1 MAAVAY
7 ATAASLTALATL
19 TALTACSSASEV
31 RKAAASA
38 SSSESSAAESAVL
51 EPTVPPKPAAVSPAE
66 FVQALANV
74 DAAIAPGF
82 TQLKAA
88 DTPKKLSAALD
99 AAAEGAR
106 TAADAFGQ
114 VVPPDAAV
122 SAASSLRNALGELPS
137 DLGDLSTAASRNKVC
152 TAASGVPE
160 ASKLAGVTALRDA
173 AAALA
178 AVDPTYKVATFAP
191 AAQDEPTRQGSTG
204 QLSGGQRGGLGELTV
219 KNQSGAE
226 DALVKLTSGGKTV
239 REIYVRGGDETTV
252 KGIPDGTLTAYYATG
267 ADWDG
272 DAKKFTRSCGFQK
285 FDDTLSYE
293 TTRTQYTTY
302 SLTLYTIAGGN
313 ATISDVPPDQFPG

>member
-1 MAAVAY
+1 MAAVAC
-7 ATAASLTALATL
+7 ATAGAV
-19 TALTACSSASEV
+19 TALTVLSACSSATDV
-31 RKAAASA
+31 KKAGASA
-38 SSSESSAAESAVL
+38 SSSESSAASSAPP

-66 FVQALANV
+66 FAQALANV

-106 TAADAFGQ
+106 SAADAFEQ
-114 VVPPDAAV
+114 VAPPEAAI
-122 SAASSLRNALGELPS
+122 SAAGSLRNALVELPG
-137 DLGDLSTAASRNKVC
+137 DLGDLSTAASKNKVC
-152 TAASGVPE
+152 TAASAVPE
-160 ASKLAGVTALRDA
+160 AAKLGGLTALRDA

-178 AVDPTYKVATFAP
+178 AVDPAYKVGTFAP
-191 AAQDEPTRQGSTG
+191 AAQDEPSRQGSTG

-219 KNQSGAE
+219 KNESGAE
-226 DALVKLTSGGKTV
+226 DALVKLTNGDKTV

-267 ADWDG
+267 TDWDG
-272 DAKKFTRSCGFQK
+272 DAKKFTRSCAFQK

-313 ATISDVPPDQFPG
+313 ATISDIPPDQFPS